1 MAVKKAQNNAPV
13 TTGPKIP
20 MPEGNFRASAPAAGL
35 APKIQIGKS
44 ETLKLD
50 NGLTVIV
57 VPNRKLPKVS
67 FRLFVDYTPVM
78 EETAAGYV
86 EMMGDL
92 LMKGTKYRTKDQIN
106 EDIDYMG
113 ASLFSNENGVAG
125 ACLSKY
131 MDKFLAIMSD
141 VALNPVFPAEELEKA
156 KLRKVNALETEK
168 TEAGAMIEK
177 ASAVMRYGKGH
188 PYGEVPSE
196 KSISN
201 IKLEQIQKHYQTYFK
216 PNISYLVVVG
226 DITKEKA
233 EKYAKQYF
241 GKWTVA
247 DVPVQA
253 LGLPRPPDK
262 TQVDFVH
269 KAGAVQSMI
278 NITYPIEL
286 QPGTPDIVRVRLL
299 NTILGG
305 YYRSRVNGNLREGH
319 GWTYGA
325 RSSMSSDKLI
335 GYFSANASVRSSVTD
350 SAVVEFMSELNR
362 IRTEKVTAKEL
373 QLVKNVLTGQ
383 FSQSLEEPG
392 TIAEFALTTARFGLP
407 ADYFENYLE
416 NLQNVTADEVMLMAR
431 KYIRPDR
438 AHIVIVGNKDSGITD
453 KLKQFNP
460 DGKINF
466 IDVYGNPVKENQI
479 PLPPDMTAEKVI
491 QDYLTAINA
500 GKLVEIKDLTIVGK
514 LKFRGPEF
522 ETRSWQQ
529 GGAKIATEMSMNSQV
544 VSKRVYDGAIGSE
557 LGMGGATR
565 TLEGRDLE
573 DLKEQ
578 ALFCKEATYLAGGY
592 KLSLKSIEDVNGSNA
607 YAIEVIR
614 PDGKKTMDFYD
625 MKTSLK
631 VREITSEP
639 TQKGE
644 STEVSTDFAD
654 YKPVEGILFPYST
667 TVSGVMPAPMKGTV
681 TEIKANFGVDPAKF
695 KL

>member
-1 MAVKKAQNNAPV
+1 MAAKKDQATVPAS
-13 TTGPKIP
+13 TGPKIP
-20 MPEGNFRASAPAAGL
+20 MPEGNFRASAPTPGP
-35 APKIQIGKS
+35 APKIQVGKS
-44 ETLKLD
+44 ETMKLE

-57 VPNRKLPKVS
+57 VPNHKLPKIA
-67 FRLFVDYTPVM
+67 FRLFVDYTPVL
-78 EETAAGYV
+78 EEDAAGYV

-92 LMKGTKYRTKDQIN
+92 LLKGTKARTKDQIN
-106 EDIDYMG
+106 EEIDFMG
-113 ASLFSNENGVAG
+113 ANLFSNENGVAG

-131 MDKFLAIMSD
+131 ADKFLAIMSD
-141 VALNPVFPAEELEKA
+141 VALNPTFPAEELEKV
-156 KLRKVNALETEK
+156 KLRKENALETEK
-168 TEAGAMIEK
+168 TEAGAMVEK

-188 PYGEVPSE
+188 PYGELPSE
-196 KSISN
+196 KTIPN

-216 PNISYLVVVG
+216 PNIAYLVVVG

-241 GKWTVA
+241 GKWA
-247 DVPVQA
+247 AGEVPVQQ
-253 LGLPRPPDK
+253 LGLPRPPEK
-262 TQVDFVH
+262 TQIDFVH

-286 QPGTPDIVRVRLL
+286 QPGTPDIIPARLL

-325 RSSMSSDKLI
+325 RTSLSSDKLI
-335 GYFSANASVRSSVTD
+335 GYFSANASVRTVVTD
-350 SAVVEFMSELNR
+350 SAVMEFMNELNR
-362 IRTEKVTAKEL
+362 IRTEKVSPKEL

-407 ADYFENYLE
+407 ADYFEKYLQ

-438 AHIVIVGNKDSGITD
+438 AHIVIVGNKDSGIPE
-453 KLKQFNP
+453 KMKQFSP
-460 DGKINF
+460 DAKINF
-466 IDVYGNPVKENQI
+466 IDAYGNAVKENSV

-500 GKLVEIKDLTIVGK
+500 SKLADIKDLTIVGK

-522 ETRSWQQ
+522 ETKSWQQ
-529 GGAKIATEMSMNSQV
+529 GGAKIATEMSMNNQV
-544 VSKRVYDGAIGSE
+544 VSKRVYDGTTGSE

-565 TLEGRDLE
+565 TLGGKDLE

-578 ALFCKEATYLAGGY
+578 ALFCKEATYLASTY

-614 PDGKKTMDFYD
+614 PDGKKSMDFYD
-625 MKTSLK
+625 MKSSLK
-631 VREITSEP
+631 VREVTYEAS
-639 TQKGE
+639 QKGE
-644 STEVSTDFAD
+644 TTEITTDFGD
-654 YKPVEGILFPYST
+654 YKPVQGVLFPYTT
-667 TVSGVMPAPMKGTV
+667 TVSGLMPAPMKGTI
-681 TEIKANFGVDPAKF
+681 TEIKANFGIDPAKF